1 MTSGVVMESIELRS
15 LEDVAAVA
23 VVPGAGVDG
32 SGIASD
38 VGVEPLPAGIPVLYG
53 GTTVP
58 SAPSQQIR
66 VELPVQ

>member
-1 MTSGVVMESIELRS
+1 MISGVVIELIELAS
-15 LEDVAAVA
+15 LEDVAGTAVFA
-23 VVPGAGVDG
+23 AAGVDG

-53 GTTVP
+53 GSIEP